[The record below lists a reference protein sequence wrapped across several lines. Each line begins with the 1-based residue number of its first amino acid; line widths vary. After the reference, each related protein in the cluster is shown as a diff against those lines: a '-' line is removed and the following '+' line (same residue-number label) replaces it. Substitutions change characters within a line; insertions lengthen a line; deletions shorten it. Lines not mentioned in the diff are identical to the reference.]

1 MAEAAAPSLG
11 DFFKAKSKKKVKA
24 SNLNKAEEKK
34 TEEKKKT
41 SSKEDDAWQEDE
53 VVAATIKVEVAG
65 KLMREEEKKD
75 DEEAAAPAWN
85 VSKKESAS
93 AQPINEKRYPT
104 LAKSNKTSSIDIDDG
119 SDAKVNITTSKN
131 RFADLEGED
140 DEDNSGNKRPKSI
153 MPSMVTKKQGEREK
167 VALAREVEKYTSK
180 PSKKKAKKSSDA
192 EDDDEEDDEE
202 DEDAEA
208 EDGDEAAPDS
218 PKLEEVSEKKPK
230 KPKEAKKPVE
240 EEEEDQEE
248 VEEDL
253 KIQVDLVESK
263 EKYKGRKKLPP
274 KDLPRS
280 ELEEEKENKPKQQ
293 NASGK
298 KKKFV
303 EEETEKKLEY
313 ADW

>member
-1 MAEAAAPSLG
+1 MAEAAPSLG

-24 SNLNKAEEKK
+24 SNLNKAEEQK

-75 DEEAAAPAWN
+75 DEEAAAPAWGGK
-85 VSKKESAS
+85 KKEGAN
-93 AQPINEKRYPT
+93 APAINEKRYPT
-104 LAKSNKTSSIDIDDG
+104 LAKSVGSSSINIDDG

-140 DEDNSGNKRPKSI
+140 DEENSSSKRPKSI
-153 MPSMVTKKQGEREK
+153 LPAMVMKKQGEREK
-167 VALAREVEKYTSK
+167 VALKREVDKYTSK
-180 PSKKKAKKSSDA
+180 PTKKKAKDATA
-192 EDDDEEDDEE
+192 EDDDEDDDEE
-202 DEDAEA
+202 EDEEA
-208 EDGDEAAPDS
+208 EDGDEAAAAAAE
-218 PKLEEVSEKKPK
+218 EEVSEKKPKDK
-230 KPKEAKKPVE
+230 KPKEAKKPVQE
-240 EEEEDQEE
+240 ENEEDREE
-248 VEEDL
+248 LEEDL

-263 EKYKGRKKLPP
+263 DKYKGRKKLSPQ
-274 KDLPRS
+274 DLPRS
-280 ELEEEKENKPKQQ
+280 ELQEEKENRPKQA